1 MPRLFREYVILFL
14 MNEGT
19 TERYARADG
28 LKTVLS
34 NIVLKEKVTLLIDSS
49 GSLIEDFISEL
60 LSRFISFGVLEH
72 PTKVNRKNK
81 LMAKRHLFI
90 II

>member
-1 MPRLFREYVILFL
+1 
-14 MNEGT
+14 
-19 TERYARADG
+19 RADG

-60 LSRFISFGVLEH
+60 LSRFTSFGALEH

-81 LMAKRHLFI
+81 LMVKRHLFI